1 MEEKIIFAGALDDHR
16 LCFLKY
22 NPYTKHNIV
31 NYTVQVGCMG
41 PTNLF
46 PLYQTISLET
56 WPQRLKKLRIYP
68 HPFYS
73 HGNYYYLQVIDESL
87 EFDYTNLTQ
96 ITMDKHDAEYL
107 SAMCEEDRLEREQEL
122 NIEWIFDTTSST
134 IKNFNNLIEW
144 FKENK

>member
-31 NYTVQVGCMG
+31 NYTVQVVCMG
-41 PTNLF
+41 PTNDF
-46 PLYQTISLET
+46 MMYQNFKD
-56 WPQRLKKLRIYP
+56 WPQRRKKLRIYP

-96 ITMDKHDAEYL
+96 ITMDKHYAEYL
-107 SAMCEEDRLEREQEL
+107 SDMCEEDVLDREQEL
-122 NIEWIFDTTSST
+122 NIEWIFDTTST
-134 IKNFNNLIEW
+134 FKTVNKLLDW
-144 FKENK
+144 FEENK

>member
-31 NYTVQVGCMG
+31 NYTVLVVCMG
-41 PTNLF
+41 PTNDF
-46 PLYQTISLET
+46 MTYQNFKD
-56 WPQRLKKLRIYP
+56 WRQRREKLRIYP

-73 HGNYYYLQVIDESL
+73 HGNYYYLQIIDESL

-134 IKNFNNLIEW
+134 FKTVNKLLNW
-144 FKENK
+144 FEENK

>member
-1 MEEKIIFAGALDDHR
+1 MEEKIIFAGALDNHR

-22 NPYTKHNIV
+22 NPHTKHNLV
-31 NYTVQVGCMG
+31 NYTVQVVCTG
-41 PTNLF
+41 PINL
-46 PLYQTISLET
+46 LMRYQQVIKD
-56 WPQRLKKLRIYP
+56 WPQRRKKLRIYP

-87 EFDYTNLTQ
+87 EFDYTNLIQLKMKTF
-96 ITMDKHDAEYL
+96 DARLL
-107 SAMCEEDRLEREQEL
+107 SRLCEADCLSEAEEMGIE
-122 NIEWIFDTTSST
+122 NIFTNYST